1 MEKKELSPLA
11 RQLLGGSGAVKF
23 YTQQEFDESLAIA
36 KAEIMAVAV
45 QTTKHAIAIENEAC
59 AELADNCVDIEKL
72 GEASLLYLEISPGAP
87 TITLKLEGTTQIR
100 SGENIRI
107 HVAAQ
112 DLHLFDTA
120 GDALSRTVDLPV

>member
-72 GEASLLYLEISPGAP
+72 GETIRNRWRRP
-87 TITLKLEGTTQIR
+87 TE
-100 SGENIRI
+100 
-107 HVAAQ
+107 H
-112 DLHLFDTA
+112 
-120 GDALSRTVDLPV
+120 

>member
-1 MEKKELSPLA
+1 MERKELSPLA
-11 RQLLGGSGAVKF
+11 RQLLGGNNHVKF

-72 GEASLLYLEISPGAP
+72 ADV
-87 TITLKLEGTTQIR
+87 IR
-100 SGENIRI
+100 ARWKK
-107 HVAAQ
+107 
-112 DLHLFDTA
+112 
-120 GDALSRTVDLPV
+120 PVVQ